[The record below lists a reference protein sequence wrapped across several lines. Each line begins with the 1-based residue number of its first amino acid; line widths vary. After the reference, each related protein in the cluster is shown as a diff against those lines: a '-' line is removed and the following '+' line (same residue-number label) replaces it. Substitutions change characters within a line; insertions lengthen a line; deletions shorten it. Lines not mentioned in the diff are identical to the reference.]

1 MLVPNVQRE
10 KWGKVFFLCVNFVR
24 VTKFSIGTFLSIS
37 LLLFFFFFLACECHH
52 ISLGTSGD
60 IMVNNCHDA
69 LG

>member
-10 KWGKVFFLCVNFVR
+10 KWGKVLFVNFVR
-24 VTKFSIGTFLSIS
+24 VTKFNIGTFLSIS
-37 LLLFFFFFLACECHH
+37 LLLFFFLACECHH